1 VNLDERTNRMK
12 KYILINNIF
21 IILQTVLLVLSVVLN
36 IASDD
41 ISVFITVFIH
51 VGIFVLY
58 NIIAENIIEYGF
70 LRKMYAKIYNET
82 SSLSYF
88 KLKRQIYAE
97 AKNKSD
103 FVTKKLI
110 LQSFIKSSIM
120 VLNIALLLFM
130 VSFE

>member
-1 VNLDERTNRMK
+1 MK
-12 KYILINNIF
+12 KHILINNIF
-21 IILQTVLLVLSVVLN
+21 IILQTVLIVLSVVLN
-36 IASDD
+36 FASDD
-41 ISVFITVFIH
+41 ASVFITVFIH

-70 LRKMYAKIYNET
+70 LRKRYAKIYNET
-82 SSLSYF
+82 SPLSYF
-88 KLKRQIYAE
+88 KLKRRIYTE

>member
-1 VNLDERTNRMK
+1 MNTDERTNRMK

-36 IASDD
+36 LASDD
-41 ISVFITVFIH
+41 ASVFITVFIH

-70 LRKMYAKIYNET
+70 LRKMYAKICDET
-82 SSLSYF
+82 SPLSYF
-88 KLKRQIYAE
+88 KLKRRIYAE

-103 FVTKKLI
+103 FVTEKLI

-120 VLNIALLLFM
+120 VLNIVLLLFM